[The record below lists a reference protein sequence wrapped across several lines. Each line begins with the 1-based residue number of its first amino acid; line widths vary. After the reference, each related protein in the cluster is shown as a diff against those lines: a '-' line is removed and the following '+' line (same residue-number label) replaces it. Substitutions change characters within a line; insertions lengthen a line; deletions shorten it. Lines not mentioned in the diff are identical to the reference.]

1 MWDAL
6 ITAGNLVFIP
16 ALLTTIVNKQTYIP
30 RITSGIS
37 LLGVATVII
46 GLVGEG
52 LVLSPIVVAAIG
64 VLWGFIFLFR
74 GQPVTLD

>member
-16 ALLTTIVNKQTYIP
+16 GLLAIALNKRSYIP
-30 RITSGIS
+30 RLSSGIS
-37 LLGVATVII
+37 LIGVATVIV
-46 GLVGEG
+46 GLVGTG

-64 VLWGFIFLFR
+64 LLWVYIFLYR
-74 GQPVTLD
+74 GEPAAD

>member
-16 ALLTTIVNKQTYIP
+16 GLLAIALNKRSYIP
-30 RITSGIS
+30 RLSSGIS
-37 LLGVATVII
+37 LIGVATVIV
-46 GLVGEG
+46 GLVGAG

-64 VLWGFIFLFR
+64 VLWAYIFLYR
-74 GQPVTLD
+74 GQPAAD